1 MYLKKKKSQ
10 TGNTPEIQNKN
21 LLQVSIA
28 VIIKTHIIL
37 IINTIFRSNNAHV
50 FFIAN
55 IKS

>member
-1 MYLKKKKSQ
+1 MYLKKKSQ